1 MYIYIYIYQYII
13 MTKSV
18 IQRHDSVHYI
28 DHLREKQN
36 SDIVKTSIR
45 RKAC

>member
-1 MYIYIYIYQYII
+1 

-28 DHLREKQN
+28 DYLKWKQK

-45 RKAC
+45 RKAY